1 MVDDGGN
8 WTLLSKS
15 QEPRC
20 EAWDIGGDKEEYSL
34 LEDPKYAGFSLLPQ
48 GQSATESRMEG
59 HSYHQVKPPSVCCH
73 LFQAKF
79 CTLSEIFYM

>member
-1 MVDDGGN
+1 MDNSRNICGGSSDYAMVWIMVDDGGN
-8 WTLLSKS
+8 WTPLSKS

-48 GQSATESRMEG
+48 GQSATES
-59 HSYHQVKPPSVCCH
+59 
-73 LFQAKF
+73 
-79 CTLSEIFYM
+79 